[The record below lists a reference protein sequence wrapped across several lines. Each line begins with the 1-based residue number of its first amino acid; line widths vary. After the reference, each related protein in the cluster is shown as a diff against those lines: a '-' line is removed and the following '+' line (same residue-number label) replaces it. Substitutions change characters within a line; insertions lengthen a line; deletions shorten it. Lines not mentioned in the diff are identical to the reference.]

1 MAPSARDAYLET
13 QVLTATPQKLRLML
27 IEGAIRFVLQT
38 EHLWDVERFDDAFES
53 LIRAREIVG
62 ELMASLDPQKSP
74 LAKQILPL
82 YAFITRTLTEAQR
95 ERSRAKLHDA
105 LRILNEERETWS
117 QVCAKCVDA
126 EAPGAAEEIT
136 ASSTISA
143 APAPIPVAPRGFDS
157 SRFAA
162 EPNRSAAAPTT
173 FTAPQGVSFEA

>member
-27 IEGAIRFVLQT
+27 IEGAIRFVRQT
-38 EHLWDVERFDDAFES
+38 EHLWDAERFDDALES

-95 ERSRAKLHDA
+95 ERSRAKLNDA
-105 LRILNEERETWS
+105 VRVLEEERETWS
-117 QVCAKCVDA
+117 QVCAKFVDA
-126 EAPGAAEEIT
+126 EAPAVAEEIT
-136 ASSTISA
+136 AASTIPAA
-143 APAPIPVAPRGFDS
+143 APAPIAPRGFDS
-157 SRFAA
+157 SLFAA
-162 EPNRSAAAPTT
+162 EPNRPAAAPLT
-173 FTAPQGVSFEA
+173 FNAPQRVSFEA